1 MKTSEELPDKLYYT
15 ISEVSKYMDVAP
27 SLLRYW
33 ESEFNTIK
41 PRRNKKGTRFYTKSD
56 IEQIKLIHLLVKEQG
71 YTLAGAKDKL
81 KADKFKTKKKVEL
94 KEGLEDL
101 KDFLTQ
107 IRDVL

>member
-1 MKTSEELPDKLYYT
+1 MKSAMPDKLYYT
-15 ISEVSKYMDVAP
+15 ISEVSSHLEVAP

-41 PRRNKKGTRFYTKSD
+41 PRRNKKGTRFYTKTD

-81 KADKFKTKKKVEL
+81 KADKSKTRKQVEL
-94 KEGLEDL
+94 REGLLELKNFLNEL
-101 KDFLTQ
+101 KD
-107 IRDVL
+107 VL